1 MTLTSTLANCWLGLC
16 RKAPV
21 LNIAAAVVLGDP
33 GETSSI
39 QPDAGGAAGRQGRI
53 RTGIGIATGSIRA
66 LFSEKR
72 LLGFSFLSGL
82 VLLFLV
88 LAEQW
93 NLSHI
98 DSSYAVSNLI
108 TLQIGDSYLIAFDLR
123 LFLIEA
129 VCLSGF
135 TLLLAA
141 LVRYRSA
148 RNSGI
153 PISVHR
159 AFHEA
164 GRHAGMLAA
173 FSITMALLATVL
185 VMIAPQNSVTGVFV
199 SAISMAFFW
208 LPYAYY
214 FAPNGILAALF
225 FSVQIVV
232 ANAILFL
239 LALYVVPSIVLEDKG
254 LISAIAGSFRL
265 MKKTWRELL
274 GCALVFGAIV
284 LAVACIGL
292 IIGQSPAL
300 LNNDYDFFLQVSRGQ
315 LLMMAACYGFLLAC
329 GVLMALGSTVLGI
342 AVTDLYAWGRADST
356 PKTWDTTA
364 PAIREPAR

>member
-1 MTLTSTLANCWLGLC
+1 MTFLSTLTDCWLGLC
-16 RKAPV
+16 RKAPALHTASAV
-21 LNIAAAVVLGDP
+21 LLGDP
-33 GETSSI
+33 EETKSAM
-39 QPDAGGAAGRQGRI
+39 PDAGGASGSPARI
-53 RTGIGIATGSIRA
+53 RRGIGIATGSIWA
-66 LFSEKR
+66 LFHDRR
-72 LLGFSFLSGL
+72 LFLFSLLAGL
-82 VLLFLV
+82 VILFLV
-88 LAEQW
+88 AAEGW
-93 NLSHI
+93 IITHYDLLM
-98 DSSYAVSNLI
+98 SSYLWIPFKDTTLI
-108 TLQIGDSYLIAFDLR
+108 VFDLQ
-123 LFLIEA
+123 LFLVEA

-135 TLLLAA
+135 TFLLAA
-141 LVRYRSA
+141 LVCYRDA
-148 RNSGI
+148 KNKGQPVTFRG
-153 PISVHR
+153 
-159 AFHEA
+159 AFNA
-164 GRHAGMLAA
+164 ASRHTGMLAA
-173 FSITMALLATVL
+173 LSVTMALVATL
-185 VMIAPQNSVTGVFV
+185 LLELSAQNETLGTIEFT
-199 SAISMAFFW
+199 ISMTLFW

-214 FAPNGILAALF
+214 FAPNGVLTALF
-225 FSVQIVV
+225 FSFQIVV